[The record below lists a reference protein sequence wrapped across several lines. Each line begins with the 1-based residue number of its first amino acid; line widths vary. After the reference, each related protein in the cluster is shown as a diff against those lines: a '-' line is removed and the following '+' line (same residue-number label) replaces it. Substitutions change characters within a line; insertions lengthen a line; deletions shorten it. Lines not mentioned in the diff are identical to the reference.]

1 MAGSTAESE
10 ARDAELLGVLDD
22 GRRRFL
28 ALVAEIRPE
37 LLRYCARMTG
47 SIADGEDVVQDTLAR
62 ACYELSQM
70 TELPPLRPWLFRIAH
85 HRAIDRWRRESLR
98 ATESLEA
105 ANDVAADAALEPE
118 HAAARRQAVQ
128 AALSSFLVLA
138 PAQRACVILKD
149 VLDHS
154 LDEIA
159 AELGLSVAAVKAALH
174 RGRVALRAA
183 ASAAPSLARPSV
195 SPELVAYVR
204 LFGAHDWDGVRALLA
219 DDVRLD
225 LVAQRKAAG
234 RRAVGS
240 YFANYARTN
249 GWRVA
254 AGWFD
259 SREAMAVWTD
269 ADAEAPGYV
278 VALDW
283 RDGRVAAIR
292 DFRYAR
298 YVMIDGR
305 FEAEPE
311 HTE

>member
-1 MAGSTAESE
+1 MAGSTAEST
-10 ARDAELLGVLDD
+10 AGDAELLGVLDD

-47 SIADGEDVVQDTLAR
+47 SITDGEDVVQDTLAR

-128 AALSSFLVLA
+128 AALSSFLDLA

-183 ASAAPSLARPSV
+183 ASAAPSLARPSA

-219 DDVRLD
+219 DDVRL
-225 LVAQRKAAG
+225 ARPQAGARSGATSRTTRAPMAGASPPAGSTAA
-234 RRAVGS
+234 RR
-240 YFANYARTN
+240 
-249 GWRVA
+249 WRCGPTPMPRLRGTSSRSTGATA
-254 AGWFD
+254 A
-259 SREAMAVWTD
+259 SPRSATSATR
-269 ADAEAPGYV
+269 A
-278 VALDW
+278 
-283 RDGRVAAIR
+283 
-292 DFRYAR
+292 
-298 YVMIDGR
+298 
-305 FEAEPE
+305 
-311 HTE
+311 T

>member
-1 MAGSTAESE
+1 MAGSTAENETSN
-10 ARDAELLGVLDD
+10 AELLGVLDE

-47 SIADGEDVVQDTLAR
+47 SVADGEDVVQDTLAR
-62 ACYELSQM
+62 ASYELSQM

-98 ATESLEA
+98 AAESLEA
-105 ANDVAADAALEPE
+105 ANDIAADAALEPE
-118 HAAARRQAVQ
+118 QAAARRQAVQ

-159 AELGLSVAAVKAALH
+159 AELGLSVPAVKAALH

-183 ASAAPSLARPSV
+183 ASAAPSTARPRQV
-195 SPELVAYVR
+195 SPELVEYVR

-234 RRAVGS
+234 RRAVGG
-240 YFANYARTN
+240 YFSNYERTA

-254 AGWFD
+254 PGWFD
-259 SREAMAVWTD
+259 GREAMAVW
-269 ADAEAPGYV
+269 ADAGDAPSYV

-305 FEAEPE
+305 FEAERE
-311 HTE
+311 HTA